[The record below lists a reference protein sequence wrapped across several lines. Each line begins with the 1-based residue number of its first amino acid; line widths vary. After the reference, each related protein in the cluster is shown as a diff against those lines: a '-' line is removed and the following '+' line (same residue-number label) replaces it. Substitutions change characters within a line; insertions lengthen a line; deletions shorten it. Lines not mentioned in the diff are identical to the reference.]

1 MNAPFMFSS
10 TASNVNGCRQATI
23 VHDKNKTVILAMTV
37 HFFIE
42 DESNPVV
49 YDYDLSAAGALTVS
63 PMFLHR
69 AEDVTLVVLKK
80 ADHGPTAAQLQRIAA
95 MRAEYPDVDMRFHF
109 CRKRPAAPAAPA
121 NRGTPLPISAMG
133 ERIAGI
139 IRRALPI

>member
-1 MNAPFMFSS
+1 M
-10 TASNVNGCRQATI
+10 QA
-23 VHDKNKTVILAMTV
+23 MSV

-49 YDYDLSAAGALTVS
+49 YDYDLSIAGALTVS

-69 AEDVTLVVLKK
+69 TEDVTLVVLKR
-80 ADHGPTAAQLQRIAA
+80 AEHGPTAAQLQRIAV

-109 CRKRPAAPAAPA
+109 SRKRPVAPALSTT
-121 NRGTPLPISAMG
+121 RRTQLPIFAMG

-139 IRRALPI
+139 VRRALPM